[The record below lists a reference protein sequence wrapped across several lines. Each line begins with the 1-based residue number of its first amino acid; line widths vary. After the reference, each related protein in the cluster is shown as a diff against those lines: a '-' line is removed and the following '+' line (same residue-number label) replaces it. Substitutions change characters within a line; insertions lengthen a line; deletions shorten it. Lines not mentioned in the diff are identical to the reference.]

1 MRKHIIYLLVAG
13 AITGMAGC
21 KKYLETLP
29 DNRTVVTTPEQV
41 SQLLTTA
48 YPGMNYLP
56 FTEIMSDNAEDKGNA
71 TLYADPNT
79 NAVNQQSFKWQDV
92 QFQDFDSPEAYF
104 HSCYNA
110 IAAANQALAFS
121 SGPDSNNYKGQRGE
135 ALVARAYAHFM
146 LVTLFAK
153 AYDPTSAAN
162 DPGIPYVTSV
172 EKQAFVTYERGTVQ
186 SVYDNIESD
195 LNAGLPLIKDKLYG
209 DASKFHFTQQ
219 AAHAFAAR
227 FYLFKRDYNQVIN
240 HATQVFGST
249 AAIPSLIRNW
259 NGTSATSNPVG
270 YSASAL
276 GYYGLQ
282 AIYTKATENAN
293 ILLREVRSIWG
304 SYIAYYRYGYGNKV
318 FAQIYTNPNV
328 TGGYTAIGYNT
339 YGATPQFYNVPK
351 FYESHSDDITK
362 SYDVI
367 PLLSME
373 EVLLNRAEAYAR
385 LGNYASAVADLNI
398 WISRNIRN
406 YTTAN
411 NISTAKAVA
420 FYAPGTTDT
429 TGALINSTLFFKRVS
444 YLHEGLRW
452 FDILRLKLPVKH
464 EYFTGGTDSLPP
476 NDNRRMLQLPQEVVK
491 AGLDLNPR

>member
-1 MRKHIIYLLVAG
+1 MRKHIIYILVAG
-13 AITGMAGC
+13 AAGMAGC

-48 YPGMNYLP
+48 YPGMNYFP
-56 FTEIMSDNAEDKGNA
+56 FTEAMSDNAEDKMNA
-71 TLYADPNT
+71 TLYADQNT
-79 NAVNQQSFKWQDV
+79 NAVNQQSYKWQEV

-110 IAAANQALAFS
+110 IASANQALEFS
-121 SGPDSNNYKGQRGE
+121 SGADSNTYRGQRGE

-153 AYDPTSAAN
+153 AYDPATAAN

-172 EKQAFVTYERGTVQ
+172 EKHAFVNYDRGTVQ
-186 SVYDNIESD
+186 SVYDQIEND
-195 LNAGLPLIKDKLYG
+195 LNTGLPLIQDKLYG

-227 FYLFKRDYNQVIN
+227 FYLFKRDYNQVIA
-240 HATQVFGST
+240 HATQVLGPNG
-249 AAIPSLIRNW
+249 AIPNLIRNW
-259 NGTSATSNPVG
+259 NVT
-270 YSASAL
+270 YSAL
-276 GYYGLQ
+276 DYYSLQ
-282 AIYTKATENAN
+282 AIYTKATENSN

-304 SYIAYYRYGYGNKV
+304 NYLYSYRYGYGVKV
-318 FAQIYTNPNV
+318 NALIGINQNV
-328 TGGYTAIGYNT
+328 TGGSTAVGYKT
-339 YGATPQFYNVPK
+339 FGATPQAYNVPK
-351 FYESHSDDITK
+351 FYESHSEDITK

-385 LGNYASAVADLNI
+385 TNNYPAAVADLNI
-398 WISRNIRN
+398 WISKNIRS
-406 YTTAN
+406 YTTTN
-411 NISTAKAVA
+411 NISTVKAVA

-444 YLHEGLRW
+444 YIHEGMRW
-452 FDILRLKLPVKH
+452 FDILRLKIPVKH
-464 EYFTGGTDSLPP
+464 EYAGGSDSLPP

-491 AGLDLNPR
+491 AGMELNPR